1 MKAKI
6 PPINVVDQQQGKI
19 TYYPF
24 ENELDLCCLVR
35 IERDNRV
42 IGAFLLNKGDISDE
56 TKFQVVFAFHCA
68 GIHDQLYQEEVIS
81 MASGVS
87 EAMKVL
93 MPGEKCT
100 FLLGRYSDD
109 SERQQYLNSLT
120 EQCPLKLPA
129 ILMRNEQARIQE
141 LTRRGARSDWQQM
154 IFCTWT
160 SDEFGERKTDPLS
173 KLIYNVG
180 KTCRFFLDG
189 VTGRLSER
197 QEQVLEKVLI
207 KAYTE
212 GFLQWEM
219 LFNTKAGLSLN
230 PLRDTELW
238 QWLWGRF
245 NQTTAPLIPQLLV
258 HREDKDR
265 GARLT
270 EIQSAKKHATT
281 ILIEGERGRSS
292 CPEHRQCSSRIYVKD
307 KVCGVLT
314 MADTVGAWGSV
325 REQLSWLWRI
335 LSENHIRD
343 TEVWVEIAPAN
354 RFLTEDNLHRQ
365 AKQTKA
371 ARERAFLKGTGRDV
385 GAEIKQEESFDAQKK
400 LYKGA
405 VPLNCA
411 VVFLVYRENVES
423 LDLACE
429 LLCNSFGTAKVIR
442 ERNIAYQIWL
452 ETLPITWRRILH
464 SSSILAERR
473 LVMESETVAGILPLT
488 VPRKLDKQGVEFL
501 TMRGGKSV
509 GVDLFSYTQH
519 ALVTG
524 RTGSGKSVLLWRF
537 MLDAL
542 SQNIPVV
549 GMDMPAA
556 DGESSFKTG
565 IELLGDAGAYF
576 DLSRAS
582 NNLMEPPDLRQFDA
596 KERAQ
601 RMQSWRSFI
610 RNALSIIV
618 MGRLD
623 APHLAQ
629 RVDSIVMRTLEI
641 FLTDPDIIE
650 RYNLAFEKGWK
661 SPEWQDIPTLK
672 DFIRFCSIA
681 RLDIRKPEAIDHQA
695 INQITSQ
702 IQALLVSPL
711 GAAIGKPSSFSPEP
725 MVKFYALTGL
735 SNDQDAYTMA
745 VAAKAACLRVALS
758 HSKSL
763 FIGDEL
769 SVLFRRDGFSAMV
782 GELCATARKDGLSII
797 LSSQD
802 PDTICT
808 SSAAAM
814 IMQNISYRLT
824 GVITSNAVASFERYL
839 GYPSEIIGKN
849 ASESFFPRHSEL
861 YSCWLVE
868 KGGRF
873 WQTKF
878 YPGEM
883 TLAAVANNQEERRS
897 RRAILAL
904 YPNTIKGQLQG
915 LAHFTRL
922 YVPALKEGKGLSH
935 IEGGDVK
942 KDAGGTE
949 QGARGMESS
958 TIAKDVSLVC
968 GNGERSKGERE
979 KSPLL
984 PTP

>member
-1 MKAKI
+1 
-6 PPINVVDQQQGKI
+6 
-19 TYYPF
+19 
-24 ENELDLCCLVR
+24 
-35 IERDNRV
+35 
-42 IGAFLLNKGDISDE
+42 
-56 TKFQVVFAFHCA
+56 
-68 GIHDQLYQEEVIS
+68 
-81 MASGVS
+81 
-87 EAMKVL
+87 
-93 MPGEKCT
+93 
-100 FLLGRYSDD
+100 
-109 SERQQYLNSLT
+109 LT
-120 EQCPLKLPA
+120 A
-129 ILMRNEQARIQE
+129 
-141 LTRRGARSDWQQM
+141 
-154 IFCTWT
+154 TW
-160 SDEFGERKTDPLS
+160 
-173 KLIYNVG
+173 Y
-180 KTCRFFLDG
+180 
-189 VTGRLSER
+189 
-197 QEQVLEKVLI
+197 
-207 KAYTE
+207 
-212 GFLQWEM
+212 
-219 LFNTKAGLSLN
+219 
-230 PLRDTELW
+230 
-238 QWLWGRF
+238 
-245 NQTTAPLIPQLLV
+245 
-258 HREDKDR
+258 
-265 GARLT
+265 
-270 EIQSAKKHATT
+270 
-281 ILIEGERGRSS
+281 
-292 CPEHRQCSSRIYVKD
+292 
-307 KVCGVLT
+307 
-314 MADTVGAWGSV
+314 
-325 REQLSWLWRI
+325 
-335 LSENHIRD
+335 ENHVRD

-464 SSSILAERR
+464 SSSVLTERR
-473 LVMESETVAGILPLT
+473 LVMESETVAGVLPLT
-488 VPRKLDKQGVEFL
+488 VPRELDKQGVEFL
-501 TMRGGKSV
+501 TMRGGKPV

-582 NNLMEPPDLRQFDA
+582 NNLMEPPDLRRFGA

-672 DFIRFCSIA
+672 DFVRFCSIA

-839 GYPSEIIGKN
+839 GYPPEIIGKN

-873 WQTKF
+873 WSTKF

-904 YPNTIKGQLQG
+904 YPYTIKGQLQG

-935 IEGGDVK
+935 IKGGDVK
-942 KDAGGTE
+942 TGE
-949 QGARGMESS
+949 QLSHS
-958 TIAKDVSLVC
+958 TNQDLQQREENNEKALSL
-968 GNGERSKGERE
+968 
-979 KSPLL
+979 LH
-984 PTP
+984 